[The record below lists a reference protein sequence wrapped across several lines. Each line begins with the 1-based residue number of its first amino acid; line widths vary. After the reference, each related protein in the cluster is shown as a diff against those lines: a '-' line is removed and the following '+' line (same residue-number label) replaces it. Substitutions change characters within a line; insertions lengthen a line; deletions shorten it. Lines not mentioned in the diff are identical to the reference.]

1 MSLPTLE
8 SESLRLRPFSVADAA
23 DVQRLA
29 GDFAIADT
37 TLNIPHPY
45 EDGMAEQW
53 IAGHPEAYE
62 QGRLAAF
69 AITDLVDGRL
79 LGAISIKLDG
89 DGAVGE
95 LGYWVGRPYWGQGV
109 ATAAAD
115 LVIDFGFTAL
125 GLDRIQARH
134 FARNPA
140 SGRVMQKLGMQ
151 PAGIAR
157 GVEHKWG
164 RAEDLVAYTI
174 SREQWQDS
182 GG

>member
-1 MSLPTLE
+1 MSLPTLD
-8 SESLRLRPFSVADAA
+8 SERLRLRPFSLTDAA

-37 TLNIPHPY
+37 TLNVPHPY

-53 IAGHPEAYE
+53 IAGHAQAYE
-62 QGRLAAF
+62 HGRLAAF
-69 AITDLVDGRL
+69 AITEQADGRL
-79 LGAISIKLDG
+79 LGAISIKLG
-89 DGAVGE
+89 DDRAEGE
-95 LGYWVGRPYWGQGV
+95 LGYWVGRPYWGRGV
-109 ATAAAD
+109 ATAAAK
-115 LVIDFGFTAL
+115 LVIDFGFAVL
-125 GLDRIQARH
+125 GLERVVARH

-164 RAEDLVAYTI
+164 RPEDLVSYAI
-174 SREQWQDS
+174 SRELWQGS
-182 GG
+182 GR

>member
-1 MSLPTLE
+1 MALPTLE
-8 SESLRLRPFSVADAA
+8 SGSLRLRPFSVADAA

-115 LVIDFGFTAL
+115 LVIDFAHPHQLLGQRRAQVDLATAEA
-125 GLDRIQARH
+125 DAAAARDAH
-134 FARNPA
+134 GAIVE
-140 SGRVMQKLGMQ
+140 RVL
-151 PAGIAR
+151 GIAR
-157 GVEHKWG
+157 
-164 RAEDLVAYTI
+164 RLVRT
-174 SREQWQDS
+174 R
-182 GG
+182 